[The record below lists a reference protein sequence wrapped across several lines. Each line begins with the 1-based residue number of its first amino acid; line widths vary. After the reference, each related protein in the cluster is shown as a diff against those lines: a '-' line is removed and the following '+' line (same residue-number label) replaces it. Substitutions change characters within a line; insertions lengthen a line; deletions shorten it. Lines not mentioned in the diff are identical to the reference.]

1 MERLILQ
8 WLEMVGRWPV
18 ETSFN
23 LTGLSCTNS
32 PSYDYRLPWVS
43 GLCCY
48 DKLCSTMLQKLQRKV
63 QACILS
69 TIFKDDIAYE
79 LQKEIHKKE
88 KKMFRSTD

>member
-1 MERLILQ
+1 
-8 WLEMVGRWPV
+8 
-18 ETSFN
+18 
-23 LTGLSCTNS
+23 
-32 PSYDYRLPWVS
+32 
-43 GLCCY
+43 
-48 DKLCSTMLQKLQRKV
+48 MLQKLQRKV